1 MMKRTKSSGFTLI
14 EMLVVVLI
22 IGMMAAVVVL
32 SVGVTGRDQELE
44 KESDRVFSLLGYVR
58 EQAELQT
65 REFGLLCGEHGYEF
79 LTYDPRRAMWVSA
92 DADDAMRTRKLPQG
106 LDLKLVIEGRD
117 VVLRRPADAK
127 DKTPHVMIFSN
138 GDLTSFQLTL
148 EREGGLRSVTLV
160 SDDTGKIEAQPMKE
174 ART

>member
-1 MMKRTKSSGFTLI
+1 MMKRTKSNGFTLI

-44 KESDRVFSLLGYVR
+44 KESDRVFSLLSYVR
-58 EQAELQT
+58 EQAEIQT

-79 LTYDPRRAMWVSA
+79 LTYDPRRGMWVTA

-106 LDLKLVIEGRD
+106 LDLKLVIEGRA
-117 VVLRRPADAK
+117 VVLQRPADAK

-148 EREGGLRSVTLV
+148 EREGGQRSITLV